1 MKSRARR
8 SSSVTRPRLAVVVP
22 SPLSRARRSSRAFK
36 LTCATS
42 LSTAA
47 KDPAFVAATYN
58 AVAYRPLV
66 PNCCKGACVVP
77 PASQSQSPPPIPPPR
92 AHASPSRPSPSSIA
106 SSNFPRTFTSPPLA
120 PFALAVAYVRCEAS
134 SSVSPRASRSNLRA
148 RRRASPSRVAARFA
162 SRRIARISSRAFA
175 HLERRSRGRA
185 SRESSKHR
193 VVRVCGSRARG
204 STAPRGNRTRARRR
218 ARNTKAKAG
227 ARPSRAAHARA
238 TASARDDA
246 HGATTRA
253 HASTRALARA
263 MDARRRRKRGL
274 RLRDRDPRRA
284 RGQRHRRG
292 AARDG
297 RRDARWAR
305 WWAGKR

>member
-77 PASQSQSPPPIPPPR
+77 PASQSQSPRPIPPPR

-218 ARNTKAKAG
+218 ARNTKA
-227 ARPSRAAHARA
+227 
-238 TASARDDA
+238 
-246 HGATTRA
+246 
-253 HASTRALARA
+253 
-263 MDARRRRKRGL
+263 
-274 RLRDRDPRRA
+274 
-284 RGQRHRRG
+284 
-292 AARDG
+292 
-297 RRDARWAR
+297 
-305 WWAGKR
+305 

>member
-77 PASQSQSPPPIPPPR
+77 PASQSQSPRPIPPPR

-134 SSVSPRASRSNLRA
+134 SSVSPRASRSRLRA
-148 RRRASPSRVAARFA
+148 PRLASSSSDSRSIPVA
-162 SRRIARISSRAFA
+162 SRRESFVARVRAPRASIARSRIARVV
-175 HLERRSRGRA
+175 EA
-185 SRESSKHR
+185 SRR
-193 VVRVCGSRARG
+193 PRVRVARARVDG
-204 STAPRGNRTRARRR
+204 AAR
-218 ARNTKAKAG
+218 K
-227 ARPSRAAHARA
+227 SHARA
-238 TASARDDA
+238 APS
-246 HGATTRA
+246 
-253 HASTRALARA
+253 S
-263 MDARRRRKRGL
+263 
-274 RLRDRDPRRA
+274 
-284 RGQRHRRG
+284 
-292 AARDG
+292 
-297 RRDARWAR
+297 
-305 WWAGKR
+305 